1 VVTMVVNWLDSA
13 ACAQG
18 AWEGR
23 GQTGRAFR
31 RPCGLGRLLN
41 TMGEKRYTASDFTL
55 VYDGFALDSSS
66 PAGGGFG
73 SDRCQE
79 VW

>member
-1 VVTMVVNWLDSA
+1 MTTMVFNWLDSGGARRALGKGAGRRA
-13 ACAQG
+13 AP
-18 AWEGR
+18 
-23 GQTGRAFR
+23 FR
-31 RPCGLGRLLN
+31 RPRGLGRLLN

-73 SDRCQE
+73 SDRCHE